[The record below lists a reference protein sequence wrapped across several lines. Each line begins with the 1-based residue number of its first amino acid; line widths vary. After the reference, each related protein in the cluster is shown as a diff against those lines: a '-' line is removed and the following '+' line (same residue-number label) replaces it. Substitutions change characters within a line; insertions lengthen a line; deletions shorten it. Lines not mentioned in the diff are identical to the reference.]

1 MDAPRDALAAVT
13 HPDPYPFYADLV
25 ARRPIRRDDALG
37 VWVAASAAAV
47 SAVFTSE
54 LCRVRPPS
62 EPVPAALVGTAAGEV
77 FGRMVRMNDGAYHLR
92 LKPTV
97 SATVAM
103 LDLAVVRRQA
113 DAAAQALVAELAP
126 SAHPER
132 IADFAF
138 RLSPSTVG
146 AVLGLAP
153 DALPAVATA
162 AGDFVR
168 GLAPAASPPDV
179 ERGAAAARVLMD
191 AARMLPRYASA
202 SEDVVANVV
211 GFFWQ
216 SYEATAALIGNTL
229 VALATQA
236 DVRTQVARE
245 PAALAAV
252 VSEVTRWDAPVQ
264 NTRRFVAGDGE
275 VAGQPMKAGDTVL
288 LVLAAA
294 NRDPAAN
301 AEPARF
307 DAARRERRVFTF
319 GFGAHACPGE
329 ALAVTIATAGVAG
342 LLADGV
348 EPESVAATRRYRAS
362 ANMRMPLFA

>member
-1 MDAPRDALAAVT
+1 VDAPRDPLAAVT
-13 HPDPYPFYADLV
+13 HPDPYPYYAELV
-25 ARRPIRRDDALG
+25 ARRPLHRDDALG
-37 VWVAASAAAV
+37 LWVAASADAV

-54 LCRVRPPS
+54 LCRVRPVS
-62 EPVPAALVGTAAGEV
+62 EPVPRALLGTAAGDV

-92 LKPTV
+92 TKPSI
-97 SATVAM
+97 SATIAM

-113 DAAAQALVAELAP
+113 EAAAQALAAELAP
-126 SAHPER
+126 AGAPAR
-132 IADFAF
+132 IAEFAF
-138 RLSPSTVG
+138 RLAPTALG

-153 DALPAVATA
+153 DVVPAVVAA

-168 GLAPAASPPDV
+168 GLAPGASASDV
-179 ERGAAAARVLMD
+179 ERGAGAARTLCEAV
-191 AARMLPRYASA
+191 RTLPRYGGASDDA
-202 SEDVVANVV
+202 VANVV

-229 VALATQA
+229 VALATHA
-236 DVRTQVARE
+236 DARAHVGRE
-245 PAALAAV
+245 PAALPAV

-264 NTRRFVAGDGE
+264 NTRRFLAADGA
-275 VAGQPMKAGDTVL
+275 VAGQPMNAGDAIL

-307 DAARRERRVFTF
+307 DPGRRERRLFTF

-329 ALAVTIATAGVAG
+329 ALAVTLASAGVAR
-342 LLADGV
+342 LLADGLA
-348 EPESVAATRRYRAS
+348 PERVAATRSYRAS